1 MPKRIPDE
9 ELTPAQLKERERRRL
24 YREKNR
30 EKIAAQKR
38 EYYLRNIDKFKQRAR
53 EQMATM
59 TPEERG
65 VKDAKYR
72 AKKREQIRARK
83 RQHYVAHADAYKERA
98 KRYYHSLTAEQ
109 KLDLGRARKPSRKA
123 WRDRNRKHLADKRQ
137 QYYAENKERLKTL
150 VRRYYK
156 EHVEIL
162 TEKRAVAYTEKVNA
176 RQMCPAFRF
185 VEYLRLKENARFVVV
200 YKPHTNL
207 AHLAAKTC
215 TAIQQADYKLCP
227 ICRNVR
233 IAGDKMVATCPMP
246 HVFEFDDAVQQIR
259 KFAKQIVAENKR

>member
-9 ELTPAQLKERERRRL
+9 ELTPAQLKERERRRR

-30 EKIAAQKR
+30 EKIAAHKR
-38 EYYLRNIDKFKQRAR
+38 EYYLRNIDKYKQRAR

-65 VKDAKYR
+65 IKDAKYR
-72 AKKREQIRARK
+72 AKKREYIQARK
-83 RQHYVAHADAYKERA
+83 RQYYVAHADAYKERA

-109 KLDLGRARKPSRKA
+109 RTELGRARKPSRKA
-123 WRDRNRKHLADKRQ
+123 WRDRNREHLADKRQ
-137 QYYAENKERLKTL
+137 QYYVENKERLKTV

-162 TEKRAVAYTEKVNA
+162 TEKRAVAHTEKVNA

-185 VEYLRLKENARFVVV
+185 VEYLRLKDNARFVVV

-207 AHLAAKTC
+207 AHLSAKTC
-215 TAIQQADYKLCP
+215 AAIQQADYKLCP

-233 IAGDKMVATCPMP
+233 IGGDKMVAVCAMP
-246 HVFEFDDAVQQIR
+246 RVFEFDDAVQQIR
-259 KFAKQIVAENKR
+259 KFAKQIVAEHKK

>member
-9 ELTPAQLKERERRRL
+9 ELTPAQLKERERRRR

-30 EKIAAQKR
+30 EKIAAQRR
-38 EYYLRNIDKFKQRAR
+38 EYYLRNAEKLKERAR

-59 TPEERG
+59 SPTERG

-72 AKKREQIRARK
+72 AGKREQIRERK
-83 RQHYVAHADAYKERA
+83 RKYYQENKEACKARSKRYYDSLTPQQKKERA
-98 KRYYHSLTAEQ
+98 DAKKASC
-109 KLDLGRARKPSRKA
+109 KA
-123 WRDRNRKHLADKRQ
+123 WRDKNRSQLAEKYRLYYMEHTVRLNGRAK
-137 QYYAENKERLKTL
+137 QYYAEHATELLAAQVIARAKKT
-150 VRRYYK
+150 
-156 EHVEIL
+156 
-162 TEKRAVAYTEKVNA
+162 TA

-185 VEYLRLKENARFVVV
+185 VEYLRLKDKARFIVV

-215 TAIQQADYKLCP
+215 VAIQQADYKLCP

-233 IAGDKMVATCPMP
+233 IGGDKMVVACSLPR
-246 HVFEFDDAVQQIR
+246 VFEFDDAVQQIR
-259 KFAKQIVAENKR
+259 KFAKQIVVEHKK

>member
-38 EYYLRNIDKFKQRAR
+38 EYYLRNIDKYKQRAR

-72 AKKREQIRARK
+72 EKKREQIRARK
-83 RQHYVAHADAYKERA
+83 RQYYVAHADAYKERA

-109 KLDLGRARKPSRKA
+109 KMDLAHARRPSRKA
-123 WRDRNRKHLADKRQ
+123 WRERNREHLADKRQ
-137 QYYAENKERLKTL
+137 QYYAENKERLKT
-150 VRRYYK
+150 VARQYYE
-156 EHVEIL
+156 EHVEVL
-162 TEKRAVAYTEKVNA
+162 SEKRAVAHTEKVSA

-185 VEYLRLKENARFVVV
+185 VEYLRLKNNARFVVV

-207 AHLAAKTC
+207 AHLAANTC
-215 TAIQQADYKLCP
+215 TASQQADDKVCP

-233 IAGDKMVATCPMP
+233 IGGDKMGAACAMP
-246 HVFEFDDAVQQIR
+246 RVFEFDDAVQQIR

>member
-9 ELTPAQLKERERRRL
+9 ELTPEQLAKREKRRRYLAANRERI
-24 YREKNR
+24 K
-30 EKIAAQKR
+30 AQR
-38 EYYLRNIDKFKQRAR
+38 HDYYLRNIDKFKQRAQK
-53 EQMATM
+53 QMANM

-72 AKKREQIRARK
+72 AKKREQIQARK
-83 RQHYVAHADAYKERA
+83 RQYYVAHADAYKERA

-109 KLDLGRARKPSRKA
+109 KMDLGRARKPSRKA
-123 WRDRNRKHLADKRQ
+123 WRERNREHLADKRQ
-137 QYYAENKERLKTL
+137 QYYAENKERLKTV

-162 TEKRAVAYTEKVNA
+162 TEKRAVAHTEKVSA

-185 VEYLRLKENARFVVV
+185 VEYLRLKNNARFVVV

-233 IAGDKMVATCPMP
+233 IGGDKMVAACPLP
-246 HVFEFDDAVQQIR
+246 RVFEFDDAVQQIR